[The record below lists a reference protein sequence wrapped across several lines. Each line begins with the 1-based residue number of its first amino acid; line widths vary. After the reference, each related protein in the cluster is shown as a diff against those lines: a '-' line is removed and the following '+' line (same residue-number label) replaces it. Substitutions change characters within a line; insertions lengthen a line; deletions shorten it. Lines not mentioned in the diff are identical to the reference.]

1 MPEIGDIVRASD
13 LEANKPQLRIGTVT
27 TGEAGTNASASINGT
42 SPNFILDMT
51 IPRGNN
57 GEKGEQGEQGA
68 SGVFTGPLMPTS
80 AYWRNA
86 STRQAGV
93 GTMSITPSGGTWAV
107 ICFINDII
115 YTSILSGGSNIP
127 SMGNIYTTGNYYNQI
142 LCWRIQ

>member
-13 LEANKPQLRIGTVT
+13 LEANKPQLHIGTVT
-27 TGEAGTNASASINGT
+27 TGEAGTNASASITGT

-80 AYWRNA
+80 AYWRYPDQIYVSYQNY
-86 STRQAGV
+86 
-93 GTMSITPSGGTWAV
+93 SIRVPSGGTWA
-107 ICFINDII
+107 ILTTRDGLGGYI
-115 YTSILSGGSNIP
+115 YAGGTQI
-127 SMGNIYTTGNYYNQI
+127 TTWNGYDSSPQKRYW
-142 LCWRIQ
+142 CWRIQ